1 VDLID
6 VNKVCLVLE
15 INKANLINFKLT
27 VVILIFLISK
37 NIYGSVN

>member
-1 VDLID
+1 
-6 VNKVCLVLE
+6 VLE